1 MSIGFVFGAAGSGKS
16 TYVQDYL
23 IEQSQKSPKEN
34 FLLIVPD
41 QFTMQTQMDIVKRH
55 PNGGILNI
63 DVLSFGRLSYR
74 VFSVAGK
81 PEVPVL
87 DDTGK
92 SLILR
97 KVAASVADKM
107 PFLGRNLNKVGF
119 IHEIKSSISEFMQYG
134 LSVKDI
140 ENISGKVHGNL
151 LKSKLDDL
159 AVIYEA
165 FNNYISEKYI
175 TNEETLDLL
184 CKKLEKADFI
194 KDATIVFDGF
204 TGFTPIQERVVLRLC
219 ELAKKV
225 LITFNLSAP
234 ELPSEVGAEEKL
246 FYLSRKGA
254 NRLKS
259 FAADLKIPVDEDII
273 VKSPINRFTNAP
285 EFSHME
291 ENLFRQ
297 RTKAYQDAPSQIMI
311 HRCKTPDDEVSN
323 ICLQINNLVRS
334 GEYAYKDI
342 AVVTGNLDTYGKLF
356 ESRMRELDMPVFID
370 KTSNIVLNP
379 FIEYIKSSLQVISN
393 DYSFDSVMRFLRSG
407 FTEFSEEEAD
417 RFERYIRS
425 LGIRGKNTY
434 SKPFKKYEKGLSDKE
449 TAMSELLVHED
460 IRQRLYGA
468 FAPLN
473 EPSETAGDY
482 VRKLYDFVKAN
493 NSYEKLSEYEKWFE
507 EANDLSKAKEY
518 GQIYKCIMDL
528 FDAIVLLIG
537 DEKMDIKEFIK
548 VLEAGIAEIE
558 VGTIPRN
565 VDRIVVGDIERTR
578 MSEVKALFFAGVNDG
593 NVPKTGEKG
602 GILSGVERQLLLD
615 AGYDLAP
622 SGRDEMF
629 TQRLYLY
636 MTLCKPTG
644 KLFISFCDTD
654 TEGKGIRPS
663 YLIDVIK
670 EMFPKLEVKV
680 CASTPEISGMI
691 SLSDS
696 KRFFASLVREYA
708 EGNLDEAGKELTAA
722 LLRAYSDKE
731 YTLGEEICDAG
742 FFEYI
747 AKPLSQEIIKLI
759 YGSTLYASISRMEMY
774 AGCAYRHFLKYGMKL
789 KDTKEYTLEKADLGT
804 IYHGVLDLFATELA
818 RNNLTFGNFSEEQ
831 GHELIEKVVKE
842 YCAEYEQG
850 IFEEDE
856 KNAYMIEK
864 ILKIMTRTVDT
875 LRLQMSLG
883 KFRQESHEYSFERE
897 VNLSENRRMVLNGK
911 VDRIDLFEENG
922 KIFVKIIDYK
932 SGDRHV
938 DITNIYHGIEQQ
950 LSLYMAEAV
959 YRTKVANPGKEVIPA
974 GLFYYTINDPMF
986 IEEGSVTDERLD
998 DKISSELR
1006 LKGIVEGSQE
1016 NLLSFD
1022 EKVYE
1027 GSKVLRLQFKKDGEP
1042 YDNSKGKLFTKDEM
1056 EGILKYVENLA
1067 VSVGERIYSGD
1078 KSINPMQVS
1087 DTNNACQYCT
1097 YNMICRF
1104 DEKIPG
1110 YKARDGKEIDA
1121 ETAKARVLGGGQDG
1135 IYLFD

>member
-16 TYVQDYL
+16 TYVQNYL
-23 IEQSQKSPKEN
+23 IAQSEQFPKEN

-55 PNGGILNI
+55 PKGGILNI

-97 KVAASVADKM
+97 KVAASVADRM
-107 PFLGRNLNKVGF
+107 PFLGRNLNKTGF

-140 ENISGKVHGNL
+140 ENISGKVSGGL

-159 AVIYEA
+159 AVVYEA
-165 FNNYISEKYI
+165 FNNYINEKYI

-184 CKKLEKADFI
+184 CKKLEKAAFI

-234 ELPSEVGAEEKL
+234 ELPFEVGAEEKL

-259 FAADLKIPVDEDII
+259 FARDLKIPVDEDII
-273 VKSPINRFTNAP
+273 VNSPVNRFTGAP
-285 EFSHME
+285 EFAHME
-291 ENLFRQ
+291 ANLFRQ
-297 RTKAYQDAPSQIMI
+297 RTVTYTGTPSQIRI
-311 HRCKTPDDEVSN
+311 FRCKTPEEEVSN
-323 ICLQINNLVRS
+323 ICLQINNLVRN

-370 KTSNIVLNP
+370 KTNSIVLNP

-417 RFERYIRS
+417 RFERYIKS
-425 LGIRGKNTY
+425 LGIRGKSAY
-434 SKPFKKYEKGLSDKE
+434 LKPFKKLEKGLSNRE
-449 TAMSELLVHED
+449 TAESELSLHED
-460 IRQRLYGA
+460 IRQRFYGS

-473 EPSETAGDY
+473 EPLETAGDY
-482 VRKLYDFVKAN
+482 VKGLYAFIKTN
-493 NSYEKLSEYEKWFE
+493 ESYEKLSEYEKWFE
-507 EANDLSKAKEY
+507 EINDLSKAREY

-548 VLEAGIAEIE
+548 ILEAGIGEIE

-565 VDRIVVGDIERTR
+565 IDRIVVGDIERTR

-593 NVPKTGEKG
+593 NVPKSGEKG

-644 KLFISFCDTD
+644 RLFISFCDTD

-663 YLIDVIK
+663 YLIDVIT
-670 EMFPKLEVKV
+670 EMFPELKV
-680 CASTPEISGMI
+680 TVPSLTPAISEMI

-696 KRFFASLVREYA
+696 KRFFASLIREYA
-708 EGNLDEAGKELTAA
+708 EGKLDEDGKALTAA

-731 YTLGEEICDAG
+731 YALGEEICDAG

-747 AKPLSQEIIKLI
+747 AKPLSEEIIKMI

-789 KDTKEYTLEKADLGT
+789 KEAKEYTLEKTDLGT

-818 RNNLTFGNFSEEQ
+818 RNNLSFNDFSEKQ
-831 GHELIEKVVKE
+831 GHELIEKVVKA
-842 YCAEYEQG
+842 YCADYEQG
-850 IFEEDE
+850 IFEDDE
-856 KNAYMIEK
+856 KNAYMVEK

-875 LRLQMSLG
+875 LRLQMNLG

-897 VNLSENRRMVLNGK
+897 VKLSENRRMVLNGK
-911 VDRIDLFEENG
+911 VDRIDLFEEDG
-922 KIFVKIIDYK
+922 KIYVKIIDYK
-932 SGDRHV
+932 SGDRNV

-950 LSLYMAEAV
+950 LALYMAEAV
-959 YRTKVANPGKEVIPA
+959 YRTQAANPGKEVIPS
-974 GLFYYTINDPMF
+974 GLFYYTINDPMLTK
-986 IEEGSVTDERLD
+986 EGSVTDEMLED
-998 DKISSELR
+998 GISAELR
-1006 LKGIVEGSQE
+1006 MKGIAEESSK
-1016 NLLSFD
+1016 NLLAYD
-1022 EKVYE
+1022 KNVYE
-1027 GSKVLRLQFKKDGEP
+1027 GSKVLRVSFKKDGELNE
-1042 YDNSKGKLFTKDEM
+1042 NSKGKLYSKTDM
-1056 EGILKYVENLA
+1056 EGILKYVEKLA
-1067 VSVGERIYSGD
+1067 TSVGERIFSGD

-1087 DTNNACQYCT
+1087 DTNNACQYCS
-1097 YNMICRF
+1097 YNMICRY

-1110 YKARDGKEIDA
+1110 YSCRDGKEIDS
-1121 ETAKARVLGGGQDG
+1121 ETAKTKVLGGGQDG